1 MKIAC
6 DIDGTLSNP
15 DHRLHFIQP
24 KGEDCTVCEGTWQ
37 RHDSG
42 HQKGNVD
49 HTRTGSCIYAKKD
62 WDGFYAAC
70 VDDTP
75 IPHTVELIQELLSAG
90 EGLGV
95 DGCSPP
101 SHTVEF
107 WTGRNENVRLLTLKW
122 LTDHIGWSVNECALK
137 MRSKGD
143 RRPDHVL
150 KMEFIDPL
158 DPPDIIFEDRST
170 VVKAYRELG
179 LTVFQVAEGD
189 F

>member
-1 MKIAC
+1 MKIVF
-6 DIDGTLSNP
+6 DIDGTLSNL

-24 KGEDCTVCEGTWQ
+24 KGEDCPVCESWGA
-37 RHDSG
+37 SG
-42 HQKGNVD
+42 MIGS

-70 VDDTP
+70 GDDPP
-75 IPHTVELIQELLSAG
+75 IPHTVELVRQLLGDST
-90 EGLGV
+90 L
-95 DGCSPP
+95 PY
-101 SHTVEF
+101 HLNTVEF
-107 WTGRNENVRLLTLKW
+107 WTGRNEDVRSVTEQW
-122 LTDHIGWSVNECALK
+122 LVDHVGKDGTTRWPVHECVLK

-143 RRPDHVL
+143 RRRDHIL

-170 VVKAYRELG
+170 VVQAYREQG

>member
-1 MKIAC
+1 MKIVF

-70 VDDTP
+70 GDDLP
-75 IPHTVELIQELLSAG
+75 IPQTVKICQDLMLAG
-90 EGLGV
+90 
-95 DGCSPP
+95 
-101 SHTVEF
+101 HTVEF
-107 WTGRNENVRLLTLKW
+107 WTGRRDTERDTTVEWLNEHVVTREIYLNLFAMFEWEGVT
-122 LTDHIGWSVNECALK
+122 LK
-137 MRSKGD
+137 MREGGD
-143 RRPDHVL
+143 RRRDHIL

-170 VVKAYRELG
+170 VVQAYRERG